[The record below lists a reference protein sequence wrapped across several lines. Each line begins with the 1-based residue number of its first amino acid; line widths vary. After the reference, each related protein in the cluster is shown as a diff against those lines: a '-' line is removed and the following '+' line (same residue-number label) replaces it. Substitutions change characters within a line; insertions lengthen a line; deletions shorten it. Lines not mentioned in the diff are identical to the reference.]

1 MKSIL
6 RFTTLYLAA
15 ILSVVTLAIPPTQAA
30 TNPAEVGQALEIAPP
45 VLNLRGNPG
54 QTVRGTISLRDVSP
68 TPLVVTNQINDFTA
82 QGEDGIPKL
91 LLEEGEQS
99 PYSMKSWFR
108 PINQITLKPKEIQ
121 GLPFTIDIPKDA
133 APGGYYAVVR
143 FSASAL
149 GIDST
154 GVSLSASVGALIF
167 MRVNGDAFEKLSI
180 AGFNTVTKHNEP
192 KKLFEG
198 TPIAFAVR
206 VKNEGNV
213 HEQPAGRIII
223 TDMFGKTVAGLNV
236 NLPPRNVLPGSIRRF
251 ETPLDK
257 TVIGNKMLF
266 GLYHAKVTITDAKGQ
281 SVTDKLSFW
290 VIPWKLMLFGAF
302 GLVIA
307 FLVLRRMI
315 RNYNAAIIRRAS
327 GAPKP
332 AKKPKRRK

>member
-6 RFTTLYLAA
+6 RSTTLYLAVL
-15 ILSVVTLAIPPTQAA
+15 LSVVTIAIPGAHAA
-30 TNPAEVGQALEIAPP
+30 PAPDEVGQALEIAPP
-45 VLNLRGNPG
+45 VLNLRGDPG
-54 QTVRGTISLRDVSP
+54 ATIRGTISLRDVSP
-68 TPLVVTNQINDFTA
+68 TPLLVTNEINDFTS
-82 QGEDGIPKL
+82 QGEEGIPKL
-91 LLEEGEQS
+91 LLDPGEQS
-99 PYSMKSWFR
+99 PYSMRTWFR
-108 PINQITLKPKEIQ
+108 PIAPLTLKPKEIQ

-149 GIDST
+149 GIDSS

-167 MRVNGDAFEKLSI
+167 MRVNGDALEKLSI
-180 AGFNTVTKHNEP
+180 ASFDTVTKNNEP

-206 VKNEGNV
+206 VRNEGNV
-213 HEQPAGRIII
+213 HEQPAGRIMI
-223 TDMFGKTVAGLNV
+223 TNMFGKTVAGLNV

-266 GLYHAKVTITDAKGQ
+266 GLYNATVTITDAKGQ
-281 SVTDKLSFW
+281 TVTDKLSFW
-290 VIPWKLMLFGAF
+290 VIPWKIMLIASFGI
-302 GLVIA
+302 VIG
-307 FLVLRRMI
+307 FLILRKMI
-315 RNYNAAIIRRAS
+315 RNYNAAVVRRAT
-327 GAPKP
+327 GAPK